1 MEIQWPLILFVAFCA
16 ASAGTFASQALLAL
30 KKEGASIQLPA
41 LIASVAF
48 LAIGGV
54 AVLFHLAQPLHIFN
68 GFGNPTSGITQ
79 ELVAIVALA
88 VVMVIYFVMIRQKD
102 GQVPAWVAVLAI
114 VFSVVLDVV
123 CAHSY
128 MMASIPA
135 WDSFLQVLSVVGGSC
150 AMGPA
155 VVAAIAALRGEPV
168 GFAGFVT
175 VIGAAIALVFTV
187 AYVMDMSTVS
197 GSLVAMSTTYLDP
210 TNPTAPMFD
219 AGAVA
224 INSPEVMPAVV
235 VSIIA
240 SVLALVGAA
249 IGKVKGDWKIWG
261 IVVAIC
267 ALVAACALR
276 VAFYGL
282 GATVYS
288 FYGITG

>member
-30 KKEGASIQLPA
+30 KKEGAAIQLPA
-41 LIASVAF
+41 LIISVAL
-48 LAIGGV
+48 LAVGGV

-88 VVMVIYFVMIRQKD
+88 IVMVVYFVMIRQHD
-102 GQVPAWVAVLAI
+102 GQVPAWVAVLA
-114 VFSVVLDVV
+114 VVLSLGLDVV

-135 WDSFLQVLSVVGGSC
+135 WDSALQMLSVVGASC
-150 AMGPA
+150 AVGPA
-155 VVAAIAALRGEPV
+155 VVAAIAGLRGEPV
-168 GFAGFVT
+168 NFAALLAVAGTVMGLVT
-175 VIGAAIALVFTV
+175 TV
-187 AYVMDMSTVS
+187 AYVIDLSSTG
-197 GSLVAMSTTYLDP
+197 GSLVAMGTTYIDP

-219 AGAVA
+219 AEAVTL
-224 INSPEVMPAVV
+224 SLPEVMPAVV
-235 VSIIA
+235 VSVIA
-240 SVLALVGAA
+240 SAAAVVGAA
-249 IGKVKGDWKIWG
+249 IGKARGNWKVWG
-261 IVVAIC
+261 IVVALC
-267 ALVAACALR
+267 AFVAACALR

>member
-30 KKEGASIQLPA
+30 KKEGTNVQLPA
-41 LIASVAF
+41 LITSVVF

-54 AVLFHLAQPLHIFN
+54 AVLFHLAQPLNIFN

-79 ELVAIVALA
+79 ELVAIVVLA
-88 VVMVIYFVMIRQKD
+88 IVMVIYFVMIRQKD
-102 GQVPAWVAVLAI
+102 GEVPAWVAVLAV

-155 VVAAIAALRGEPV
+155 VVVAIAALRGESV
-168 GFAGFVT
+168 NFAGLLA
-175 VIGAAIALVFTV
+175 VIGAAVALVFTV

-197 GSLVAMSTTYLDP
+197 GSLVAMNTTYLDP

-219 AGAVA
+219 TGAVA
-224 INSPEVMPAVV
+224 ISSPEVMPAVV
-235 VSIIA
+235 VSIVA
-240 SVLALVGAA
+240 SAAALIGAI
-249 IGKVKGDWKIWG
+249 IGKTKGNWKVWG
-261 IVVAIC
+261 IVVALC